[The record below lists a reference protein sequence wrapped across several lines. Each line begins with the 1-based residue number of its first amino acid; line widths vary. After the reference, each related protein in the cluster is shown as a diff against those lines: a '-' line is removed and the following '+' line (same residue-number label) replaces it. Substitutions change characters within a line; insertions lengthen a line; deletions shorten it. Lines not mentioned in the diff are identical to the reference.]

1 MFKFFARFFVTLIFL
16 SLITLVIFNFFFKEQ
31 IVPISGTGSMYPTF
45 PKHESTTKMMVYP
58 SGVKLFDKTFF
69 DYKIG
74 HGDIVAFENEETK
87 KNTKELYGKESGY
100 IKRVIA
106 LPGDTIEIRD
116 ALIILNSSPLKEPYT
131 ALARSTF
138 GGNFLSDC
146 HSLKIPEGKLFVMG
160 DNRKGSSDSRYELG
174 LIDFKDISHVIPL
187 SKQIGTLDKNWHD
200 TTNDFKNSAKIKL
213 DPQEYV
219 DLLNQKRKEANLKE
233 LKYNPKLN
241 KSAELRAQNIIK
253 FDDFSF
259 EATRSGY
266 TIEKAVSDA
275 NYSNIVYGEVPT
287 SGYYDAQELVD
298 NYFQFASSKK
308 FMLNKDYQ
316 DIGIATVEGS
326 INGCPTQVI
335 VQHLA
340 GYFPPNYKKEDIQ
353 AWQNNLNNLKEVQ
366 TGWSSLKDKVDF
378 YNNNKSDVDRLN
390 QIISNRITNISAI
403 VKKMSS
409 NLWLSKPE
417 TDYTYQ
423 DRKLFEEQQSLSDK
437 INNQI
442 KNIR

>member
-1 MFKFFARFFVTLIFL
+1 
-16 SLITLVIFNFFFKEQ
+16 
-31 IVPISGTGSMYPTF
+31 
-45 PKHESTTKMMVYP
+45 
-58 SGVKLFDKTFF
+58 
-69 DYKIG
+69 
-74 HGDIVAFENEETK
+74 
-87 KNTKELYGKESGY
+87 
-100 IKRVIA
+100 
-106 LPGDTIEIRD
+106 
-116 ALIILNSSPLKEPYT
+116 
-131 ALARSTF
+131 
-138 GGNFLSDC
+138 
-146 HSLKIPEGKLFVMG
+146 
-160 DNRKGSSDSRYELG
+160 
-174 LIDFKDISHVIPL
+174 
-187 SKQIGTLDKNWHD
+187 
-200 TTNDFKNSAKIKL
+200 
-213 DPQEYV
+213 
-219 DLLNQKRKEANLKE
+219 
-233 LKYNPKLN
+233 
-241 KSAELRAQNIIK
+241 
-253 FDDFSF
+253 
-259 EATRSGY
+259 
-266 TIEKAVSDA
+266 
-275 NYSNIVYGEVPT
+275 
-287 SGYYDAQELVD
+287 
-298 NYFQFASSKK
+298 
-308 FMLNKDYQ
+308 MLNKDYQ